1 MEYPMEEL
9 KVTLVERVKRTPSV
23 ESFRFQPQEKV
34 NFIPGQFAR
43 LIFDDQNRDNAELNK
58 YLSFS
63 SSPLRGYIEFTK
75 RLSQSRFSEALKD
88 LKPGDEVLVS
98 GPMGNCVFR
107 QDYKKIGFLIGGI
120 GITPVISIIE
130 YVIQKNLDTDV
141 FLLYSNR
148 TEEEIA
154 FKEELDYWQKANKN
168 IRVIYLVSDCLPKDK
183 NCLYGRIDK
192 ELLLSK
198 ANFIGERMFFIF
210 GPPKMV
216 EVLANLC
223 EDAGCRKENIRT
235 ENFIG
240 Y

>member
-1 MEYPMEEL
+1 MKEL
-9 KVTLVERVKRTPSV
+9 KVTLIERVRRTPSV

-34 NFIPGQFAR
+34 NFISGQFAQ
-43 LIFDDQNRDNAELNK
+43 LIFDEQNSNNAELNK

-63 SSPLRGYIEFTK
+63 SSPERGYIEFTK
-75 RLSQSRFSEALKD
+75 RLSQSRFSEALRN
-88 LKPGDEVLVS
+88 LKSGNEISVR
-98 GPMGNCVFR
+98 GPMGNCIFQ
-107 QDYKKIGFLIGGI
+107 QDYKRIGFLIGGI

-130 YVIQKNLDTDV
+130 YVIQKNLNTDV
-141 FLLYSNR
+141 LLLYSNR

-168 IRVIYLVSDCLPKDK
+168 IRVCYLVSDYQPKDK
-183 NCLYGRIDK
+183 NCIYGRIDK
-192 ELLLSK
+192 DLLLSK
-198 ANFIGERMFFIF
+198 ADFIDERMFFIF

-216 EVLANLC
+216 EIMARLC
-223 EDAGCRKENIRT
+223 ETAGCGKENIRT